1 MKHFLTL
8 LTIAFIII
16 MASTYGEVEAV
27 PDNCVK
33 PCVGVYDDTRCIA
46 DCRKQ
51 RFRSGKC
58 EKRLKIPLCCCSLL
72 G

>member
-8 LTIAFIII
+8 LAIAFMII

-33 PCVGVYDDTRCIA
+33 PCVGVYDDARCMA

-51 RFRSGKC
+51 SFRSGKC
-58 EKRLKIPLCCCSLL
+58 ERRLKIPLCCCSIV